1 MERKSKLRETEEQI
15 PLLRRAEV
23 ARPRSGEIRCPEQ
36 PQFPRHASVHIRERT
51 GPQRIAVA
59 KSPSQRIITAAT
71 DCSVSTRNSEV
82 GLAEGDFPVPDAVTE
97 SR

>member
-1 MERKSKLRETEEQI
+1 MGTQGKASRNRRTI

-23 ARPRSGEIRCPEQ
+23 ARPRSGEIRGPEQ